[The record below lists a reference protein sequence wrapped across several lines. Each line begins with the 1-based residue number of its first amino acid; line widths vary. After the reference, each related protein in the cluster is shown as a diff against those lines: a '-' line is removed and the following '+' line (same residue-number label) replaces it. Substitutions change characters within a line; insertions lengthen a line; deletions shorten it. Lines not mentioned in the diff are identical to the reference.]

1 MVMNPQDEQMN
12 KPRGGL
18 LGLFDKAMKADE
30 DTGLSPLQNFAA
42 ALDPLI
48 LKDLR
53 GGEGIRQQ
61 GVQRAATMS
70 KNKTVDMLRQQGRND
85 LADAVMNRTI
95 GPKEAFSV
103 MQSEK
108 AADTAFQR
116 QKDLAAFS
124 AGLKAPA
131 APKLYSEF
139 AKLNADLQAG
149 NISKDQY
156 NASVQSFLNKNKM
169 SIRPFRD
176 INRKKTKVVTV
187 GSVKIGGDN
196 PISVQS
202 MTNTLT
208 TDIEATINQ
217 INQITE
223 AGGDLV
229 RVSCPDKESTQ
240 ALKKI
245 IAPKKNLSFSENF
258 FHMCFGKVPE
268 KEIVKAFD
276 VSLILYAE
284 HSFNVST
291 FTARTITSSLSDI
304 HGAIT
309 GAIASLKG
317 PLHGG
322 ANEEVMHMMKKIKK
336 PENALK
342 WINNALKNKEVVMG
356 FGHRVYKSGDS
367 RVPTMREYF
376 GKVAKIKKD
385 KTFEKIYDIVEKVMI
400 KKKNIHPNV
409 DYPTGPTYHLMGFD
423 TDFFTPIFVISR
435 ITGWSAHIME
445 QHAANKLIRPLA
457 KYKGSKHRTVM
468 QLNQR

>member
-1 MVMNPQDEQMN
+1 MSEDI
-12 KPRGGL
+12 KKGL
-18 LGLFDKAMKADE
+18 LGIVVDETEVSKVMPEINSLTYRGYAAQDLCAKCKFEEVAYLILNGELPNKKQLKNFETQERKERKLSNTLLADIKKIPKKAHPMDVARTVVSIMGLEDKETRDNSPKANMRKAMRI
-30 DTGLSPLQNFAA
+30 F
-42 ALDPLI
+42 
-48 LKDLR
+48 
-53 GGEGIRQQ
+53 
-61 GVQRAATMS
+61 S
-70 KNKTVDMLRQQGRND
+70 KTPV
-85 LADAVMNRTI
+85 A
-95 GPKEAFSV
+95 
-103 MQSEK
+103 
-108 AADTAFQR
+108 
-116 QKDLAAFS
+116 LAAFYR
-124 AGLKAPA
+124 A
-131 APKLYSEF
+131 
-139 AKLNADLQAG
+139 
-149 NISKDQY
+149 
-156 NASVQSFLNKNKM
+156 
-169 SIRPFRD
+169 
-176 INRKKTKVVTV
+176 RK
-187 GSVKIGGDN
+187 G
-196 PISVQS
+196 
-202 MTNTLT
+202 
-208 TDIEATINQ
+208 
-217 INQITE
+217 
-223 AGGDLV
+223 
-229 RVSCPDKESTQ
+229 
-240 ALKKI
+240 KKI
-245 IAPKKNLSFSENF
+245 IPPKKKYSMSENF
-258 FHMCFGKVPE
+258 FHMCFGKVPD

-342 WINNALKNKEVVMG
+342 WINSALDNKEVVMG

-385 KTFEKIYDIVEKVMI
+385 KKFEKIYDIVEKVMI
-400 KKKNIHPNV
+400 DRKNIHPNV

-423 TDFFTPIFVISR
+423 TDFFTPIFVMSR

-457 KYKGSKHRTVM
+457 SYKGSKYRKVV